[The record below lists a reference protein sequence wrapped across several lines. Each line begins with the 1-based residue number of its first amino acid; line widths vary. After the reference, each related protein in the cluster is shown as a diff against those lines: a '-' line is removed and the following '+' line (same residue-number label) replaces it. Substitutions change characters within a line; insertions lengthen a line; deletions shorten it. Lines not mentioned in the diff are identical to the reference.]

1 MLEGTEF
8 LKDFESGMEVLNNI
22 VDYDINKKEAQKLLR
37 NIESVTVIPKS
48 IYEENEKLFEEYE
61 KCNEK
66 EIKVEIKRKINNLTT
81 SISLF
86 QSYKL
91 NNYLFKNPY
100 LNKEQIQII
109 DMKYDNKI
117 GLLLSEDEEDNWD
130 KRSF

>member
-100 LNKEQIQII
+100 LNREQIKII

-117 GLLLSEDEEDNWD
+117 GLLLSEDEKE
-130 KRSF
+130 

>member
-22 VDYDINKKEAQKLLR
+22 VDYDVNKKEAEKLLR
-37 NIESVTVIPKS
+37 NIKSVTVIPKS
-48 IYEENEKLFEEYE
+48 IYAENEKLFVEYE
-61 KCNEK
+61 QCNEK
-66 EIKVEIKRKINNLTT
+66 EIKMEIKRKINNLTT

-91 NNYLFKNPY
+91 NNYLSKNPY
-100 LNKEQIQII
+100 LNREQIKII

-117 GLLLSEDEEDNWD
+117 GLLLSEDEKE
-130 KRSF
+130 

>member
-1 MLEGTEF
+1 M
-8 LKDFESGMEVLNNI
+8 
-22 VDYDINKKEAQKLLR
+22 
-37 NIESVTVIPKS
+37 
-48 IYEENEKLFEEYE
+48 
-61 KCNEK
+61 
-66 EIKVEIKRKINNLTT
+66 EIKRKINNLTT

-109 DMKYDNKI
+109 DMKYDNKV